1 MAMTSFTWFAWG
13 PTLMDL
19 VELFLYTRKIEFTPW
34 SSKEQFMSL
43 LSGCLKPSSYPL
55 PRVIHLSSFF
65 LFSHKD
71 KRNNFL
77 PLLFGCLKP
86 FLLPS
91 SNRNTLVF
99 VFNIPMKIKG
109 RISVLVFRVWTLSPS
124 PQRKIASQSGL
135 PQIIEWELKMNDL
148 ITLGKRGRWMK
159 S

>member
-1 MAMTSFTWFAWG
+1 MVCLGTHPYGSCRIFPIYKKNRNHPMN
-13 PTLMDL
+13 L
-19 VELFLYTRKIEFTPW
+19 KC
-34 SSKEQFMSL
+34 MSL
-43 LSGCLKPSSYPL
+43 LSGCLKPSFSPL
-55 PRVIHLSSFF
+55 PIVIHLSWFF
-65 LFSHKD
+65 LFSPKD
-71 KRNNFL
+71 QRNNFL

-109 RISVLVFRVWTLSPS
+109 RISVLVFRVWTLSPF
-124 PQRKIASQSGL
+124 PKRKMASQSGL
-135 PQIIEWELKMNDL
+135 PQNIEWESKMNDL

>member
-1 MAMTSFTWFAWG
+1 MAMTSFTWFAWV

-55 PRVIHLSSFF
+55 PGVIHLSSFF
-65 LFSHKD
+65 YFPIKI
-71 KRNNFL
+71 KGIIFL
-77 PLLFGCLKP
+77 PLLFACLKP

-99 VFNIPMKIKG
+99 VFNIPRKIKG

-124 PQRKIASQSGL
+124 PQRKIGL
-135 PQIIEWELKMNDL
+135 PQNIEWELKMNDL
-148 ITLGKRGRWMK
+148 ITLGKRGR
-159 S
+159 

>member
-1 MAMTSFTWFAWG
+1 MAMTSFTWFAWR
-13 PTLMDL
+13 PTLIDL
-19 VELFLYTRKIEFTPW
+19 VELFLYTRKIVFTPW

-43 LSGCLKPSSYPL
+43 FSGCLKPSSSPL
-55 PRVIHLSSFF
+55 PIVIHLSSFF

-71 KRNNFL
+71 QRNNFL

-91 SNRNTLVF
+91 SNRNTL
-99 VFNIPMKIKG
+99 G
-109 RISVLVFRVWTLSPS
+109 RISVLVFRVWTLSPF

-135 PQIIEWELKMNDL
+135 PQNTEWELKMNDL
-148 ITLGKRGRWMK
+148 STLGKRGRWMK

>member
-1 MAMTSFTWFAWG
+1 MVCLGTH
-13 PTLMDL
+13 PMDL

-43 LSGCLKPSSYPL
+43 FSGCLKPSSYPL

-124 PQRKIASQSGL
+124 PQRKIASQSVL
-135 PQIIEWELKMNDL
+135 PQNIEWKLKMNDL

>member
-1 MAMTSFTWFAWG
+1 MAMTSFTWFAWR
-13 PTLMDL
+13 PTLIDL
-19 VELFLYTRKIEFTPW
+19 VELTRKIVFTPW

-43 LSGCLKPSSYPL
+43 FSGCLKPSSSPL
-55 PRVIHLSSFF
+55 PIVIHLSSFF

-71 KRNNFL
+71 QRNNFL

-135 PQIIEWELKMNDL
+135 SQIIEWELKMNDL

>member
-1 MAMTSFTWFAWG
+1 MVCLGTH
-13 PTLMDL
+13 PMDL

-34 SSKEQFMSL
+34 SSKEQFMYL

-55 PRVIHLSSFF
+55 PIVIHFSCFF
-65 LFSHKD
+65 SFSHKD

-86 FLLPS
+86 FFLPIS
-91 SNRNTLVF
+91 KRNTLAF
-99 VFNIPMKIKG
+99 VFNIPMKIQG
-109 RISVLVFRVWTLSPS
+109 RIYVLVFRLRSLSSS

-135 PQIIEWELKMNDL
+135 PQNIEWELKMNDL